1 MKKVVYNTCHGG
13 FSMSK
18 LATMWLAAKGV
29 DEAVEFL
36 ASSESD
42 GTNTWQHYC
51 FYPASLERHAAVLVE
66 CVETLG
72 RDANGDMSN
81 LEIKEVPGDLYR
93 IEEYDGYE
101 SVICPEDITWVSVN
115 APDVKPLQTRGR
127 T

>member
-1 MKKVVYNTCHGG
+1 MKKIVYNMCHGG

-29 DEAVEFL
+29 EEAVEFL
-36 ASSESD
+36 ANSESD

-51 FYPASLERHAAVLVE
+51 FYPATLERHAAVLVE

-72 RDANGDMSN
+72 HAANGDMSD
-81 LEIKEVPGDLYR
+81 LRIKELQGDLYR
-93 IEEYDGYE
+93 IEDYDGYE
-101 SVICPEDITWVSVN
+101 TVVCPEDITWVSVHD
-115 APDVKPLQTRGR
+115 PDVKPLQLHSR